1 MCVMYCSD
9 KLRSQEPEDFKHQ
22 FRCYLSFHLGTIT
35 LVLILS
41 CITILELAVILLSM
55 NLYHHELQSLLVA
68 SKIAQTVGFIT
79 YLYYMYRVSSDTRN
93 LEIFKNKQPF
103 LCKIGFAVGAVVGL
117 MYILIFLQLMMCL
130 MWM

>member
-1 MCVMYCSD
+1 
-9 KLRSQEPEDFKHQ
+9 
-22 FRCYLSFHLGTIT
+22 
-35 LVLILS
+35 
-41 CITILELAVILLSM
+41 M